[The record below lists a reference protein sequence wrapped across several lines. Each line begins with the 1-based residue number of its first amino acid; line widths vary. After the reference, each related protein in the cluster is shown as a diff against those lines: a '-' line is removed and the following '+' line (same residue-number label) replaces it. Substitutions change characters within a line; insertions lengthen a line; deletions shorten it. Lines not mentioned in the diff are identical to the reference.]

1 MPYQRG
7 TTIYQQLVYRY
18 RDANPSGIYQ
28 LKCNTCN
35 NAYLGQSRR
44 PITIRHKDHNR
55 YIHNNNPTSPYAT
68 DTFDSRQEFGTAEG
82 TLKLLKPCTEGTK
95 MNCWE
100 TFFMQV
106 HHKLNILISE
116 QQITHNNPLY
126 SLAYIPI
133 DL

>member
-1 MPYQRG
+1 M
-7 TTIYQQLVYRY
+7 YRY
-18 RDANPSGIYQ
+18 RDPNPSGIYQ

-35 NAYLGQSRR
+35 NAYVGQSCR
-44 PITIRHKDHNR
+44 PITIRHKEHIR
-55 YIHNNNPTSPYAT
+55 YIHNNNPTLPYAT
-68 DTFDSRQEFGTAEG
+68 DTLDSRQEFGTAEG
-82 TLKLLKPCTEGTK
+82 TLKLLKPCTKGTK